1 MKLMKISIKYILPV
15 LFCNLPVL
23 LFSTS
28 GQIKNN
34 RVSLQ
39 QAIDSCF
46 LHNPDLKISK
56 LEMEGFAANSTFNS
70 NFYQEN
76 YAWNIDKK
84 ASQDNESLVQY
95 ARASDFVKARRDLK
109 KIEHQLLKAQLSMQM
124 KQYWYTWI
132 YYYNVRKIYRAQ
144 AKLMSLCAEVV
155 QENIDS
161 SMLQP
166 VQIARMRAYF
176 EKTLVDVNTAGLN
189 LEDAASDFQQLSG
202 FSLPLIPSDTTM
214 VIATIEKPE
223 KTIASAKLQDAYW
236 LALRYKNE
244 TVLDLNYP
252 MVKKAVGVEK
262 ANRKLKRDGLNWKLP
277 TERLFDDVPVYQ
289 KEKQIMQLDFEK
301 QKAINRLK
309 IADVQNELH
318 QYFTQLNYYRSTG
331 LEYAG
336 MLEQSALHELEKPG
350 PDYKVFLDNIIEA
363 VQLRLDHLSS
373 IYHYNIASTT
383 LEWYLQ

>member
-1 MKLMKISIKYILPV
+1 MKITIKYVLTA
-15 LFCNLPVL
+15 LFCNSFVF
-23 LFSTS
+23 LFSS
-28 GQIKNN
+28 FGQVQHKS
-34 RVSLQ
+34 VSLQ

-46 LHNPDLKISK
+46 KNNPDLKISRI
-56 LEMEGFAANSTFNS
+56 EMDGFAYNSNLNA

-76 YAWNIDKK
+76 YAWNIDRK
-84 ASQDNESLVQY
+84 ASQDVDATVQY
-95 ARASDFVKARRDLK
+95 SRASDFVKARRDLK
-109 KIEHQLLKAQLSMQM
+109 NIEHQLLRARLVMQM

-132 YYYNVRKIYRAQ
+132 YYYNVRKIYQAQ

-176 EKTLVDVNTAGLN
+176 EKTLVDVNTAALN

-202 FSLPLIPSDTTM
+202 FSQSLIPSDTTM
-214 VIATIEKPE
+214 VIATIEKPD
-223 KTIASAKLQDAYW
+223 KTIASPKLQNAYW
-236 LALRYKNE
+236 LALKYKNE

-262 ANRKLKRDGLNWKLP
+262 SNRKLKRDGLNWKLP
-277 TERLFDDVPVYQ
+277 TERLFDDVPAYQ

-309 IADVQNELH
+309 IADIQNELH

-336 MLEQSALHELEKPG
+336 MLEQSALHELEKQG
-350 PDYKVFLDNIIEA
+350 PNYKVFLDNIMEA

-373 IYHYNIASTT
+373 IYHYNIASAT